1 MVAKMSKTAFFVDQV
16 EFCGHIL
23 GGGCRRPVPGRL
35 MAIQKWTKP
44 KTVRELR
51 SFMGVVNWYVIYVD
65 NLALIASPLFDMLKA
80 PKSTSPRDKGGT
92 SKDKVRKL
100 VWNAEAAA
108 SFEATKGAFLDRL
121 KLFILDPYKPFFLR
135 TDASDFAVG
144 AVLEQF
150 DPDGTVTG

>member
-1 MVAKMSKTAFFVDQV
+1 M
-16 EFCGHIL
+16 
-23 GGGCRRPVPGRL
+23 L
-35 MAIQKWTKP
+35 M
-44 KTVRELR
+44 
-51 SFMGVVNWYVIYVD
+51 
-65 NLALIASPLFDMLKA
+65 ALIASPLFDMLKT

-100 VWNAEAAA
+100 VWNAEADA

-121 KLFILDPYKPFFLR
+121 KLFILDPDKPFFLR

-150 DPDGTVTG
+150 DPDGTVTGEKFTHYPIAFWSRKLTGSQLNWSPREKENYAILGALVK